1 MPWRI
6 LVCSLAGDE
15 LKRRQFVKAA
25 THVMMMMMMMM
36 MTYSVRSISP
46 TDEQ

>member
-6 LVCSLAGDE
+6 FVCSLAGDE

-25 THVMMMMMMMM
+25 THVMMMMM
-36 MTYSVRSISP
+36 TYSVRSISP